1 MNLSR
6 REFLAGTI
14 SVATVSKGGWAVPPK
29 SSDSPMIGSSAYIL
43 HLGLYEAIE
52 TIREL
57 GFQAIE
63 LHPEGRAE
71 PMPHRR
77 PGFHF
82 DRLRE
87 AEKQKLRKAV
97 EPFRR
102 VSIHLPFHGLRPFYW
117 RRFPS
122 VAEFSIEQLKIA
134 MEATAFLGAEMA
146 VIHGPTRLSG
156 KDLEQ
161 AWPKILRLYREF
173 GDMAAKR
180 KFRLAIETGHPRGG
194 QAGDMPISP
203 PSVSDFVRLIR
214 EIDHDEVGC
223 AVDLGHQYLYKEFR
237 AQVNLKKPGRPD
249 DIRIYNDVTHDI
261 IDQLADKVF
270 HFHMGDIDP
279 IYWRDQKPI
288 GAGGVDFPR
297 LIEKLNK
304 IQYKGLLIFELTAP
318 NMRKNLAESKR
329 LLEGF
334 LANH

>member
-29 SSDSPMIGSSAYIL
+29 SSDSPMIGSSAYL
-43 HLGLYEAIE
+43 LGWGLYEAIE

-71 PMPHRR
+71 PMPRR
-77 PGFHF
+77 GPGFYF
-82 DRLRE
+82 DRLGE

-102 VSIHLPFHGLRPFYW
+102 VSIHMPFHHLSPFSH
-117 RRFPS
+117 FPS

-134 MEATAFLGAEMA
+134 MEATAFLGAEIA
-146 VIHGPTRLSG
+146 VIHGPGHRG

-161 AWPKILRLYREF
+161 AWPKILRFYREF
-173 GDMAAKR
+173 GDIAAKG
-180 KFRLAIETGHPRGG
+180 KFRLAIETL
-194 QAGDMPISP
+194 P
-203 PSVSDFVRLIR
+203 PSVPDFARLIR
-214 EIDHDEVGC
+214 EIDHDAVG
-223 AVDLGHQYLYKEFR
+223 ATVDLGHQFIYKEFL
-237 AQVNLKKPGRPD
+237 AQANPKQIGSPD
-249 DIRIYNDVTHDI
+249 DIRLFNDVTHDI
-261 IDQLADKVF
+261 IDQVGDKMF
-270 HFHMGDIDP
+270 HFHIADIDP
-279 IYWRDQKPI
+279 VYWRDHKPI

-297 LIEKLNK
+297 LIEKLKK
-304 IQYKGLLIFELTAP
+304 IHYKGLLIFELTATKST
-318 NMRKNLAESKR
+318 MRKNLAESKR

-334 LANH
+334 FAKSLNPL

>member
-43 HLGLYEAIE
+43 HWGLYEAIE

-63 LHPEGRAE
+63 LHPEGRPE
-71 PMPHRR
+71 PMPHRG

-87 AEKQKLRKAV
+87 AEKQKLRKAL

-102 VSIHLPFHGLRPFYW
+102 VSIHMPFHHLRPFSW
-117 RRFPS
+117 RHFPS
-122 VAEFSIEQLKIA
+122 VADFSIEQLKIA

-146 VIHGPTRLSG
+146 VIHGPTPLRG

-180 KFRLAIETGHPRGG
+180 KFRLAIETGH
-194 QAGDMPISP
+194 P

-237 AQVNLKKPGRPD
+237 AQVNTKQPGSPD
-249 DIRIYNDVTHDI
+249 DVRIYNDVTHDI

-270 HFHMGDIDP
+270 HFHISDIDP
-279 IYWRDQKPI
+279 MYWRDHKPI
-288 GAGGVDFPR
+288 GAGGIDFPR
-297 LIEKLNK
+297 LIKKLNE
-304 IQYKGLLIFELTAP
+304 IQYKGLLIFELTAA